1 LNYFIKIDNNNKNNI
16 NALKNCNRCS
26 HSNAKINK
34 IQNEKLNEKKH
45 QKQPFLLTRRFPRKK
60 KNVEN
65 FLLGSDNIKLL
76 KN

>member
-1 LNYFIKIDNNNKNNI
+1 LNYFINIGNNNI
-16 NALKNCNRCS
+16 NDINAFKKSNRCS

-60 KNVEN
+60 KTWKT
-65 FLLGSDNIKLL
+65 FF
-76 KN
+76 